1 MNYQIRLCL
10 EDKAWQWSMLNGQT
24 LSYDTKQG
32 VLGGTEDCFPF
43 SWIPSPTDP
52 VLLMLHF
59 GYVNL

>member
-1 MNYQIRLCL
+1 
-10 EDKAWQWSMLNGQT
+10 MLNGQT